1 MTKRFTY
8 IVLSVFT
15 ACFLFACKYKVGFYE
30 KTVVLPEHSW
40 ASSNRPDFTI
50 EITDTT
56 CVYNIYVVV
65 RHSDAYHYNNL
76 WIDFTS
82 IAPGSVAE
90 TQKLN
95 LKLGDNTKWLG
106 ASMNDVIEHRI
117 LINHNPV
124 KLQSGKYIFTLQNI
138 MREDP
143 LLEVMNVGVRV
154 SKVE

>member
-1 MTKRFTY
+1 MTKRFAYSLILVAVTC
-8 IVLSVFT
+8 I
-15 ACFLFACKYKVGFYE
+15 LFSCKYKVGYYE
-30 KTVVLPEHSW
+30 KTAAVPEHSW
-40 ASSNRPDFTI
+40 SSKFRPNFTV
-50 EITDTT
+50 EILDTAAA
-56 CVYNIYVVV
+56 YNIYVVV

-76 WIDFTS
+76 WINFTS

-106 ASMNDVIEHRI
+106 SSMDDIVDHRI
-117 LINHNPV
+117 LVNRNPV
-124 KLQSGKYIFTLQNI
+124 KLKAGNYIFMLENI

-143 LLEVMNVGVRV
+143 LTEILNVGVRV